1 LGGRDPRRGGGD
13 AVPPRLA
20 RPDAIVEH
28 KVMPTLARIILEQT
42 AEAPPREEDGVACD
56 AALEEDHGT
65 QLY

>member
-1 LGGRDPRRGGGD
+1 
-13 AVPPRLA
+13 
-20 RPDAIVEH
+20 
-28 KVMPTLARIILEQT
+28 MPTLARIILEQT